1 MVMDDLDRTLVDLG
15 GKPTLGSNS
24 NQAPAIE
31 ILRDELELENE
42 PLLKRAAELAAA
54 ATRMPDKVTDDETA
68 GKFADMV
75 KLVAAAIKASEAGRV
90 GKKEPFLEGGR
101 AIDGFYKKRIS
112 DPLLAIKASV
122 ESRLGIYLRQKAA
135 EEKRAREELEQ
146 MAKSAA
152 RDAEIKAARAAAEMQ
167 DQRDLDAALE
177 AQRRADEAA
186 IASAAASKA
195 AAAKPAEM
203 ARTRGDVGSLGTLR
217 QVWTFKDLDR
227 ETIAL
232 DVLRPYLSEEDIG
245 KALRLAIKAG
255 LRQIRGAEI
264 YEAQEVSVR

>member
-1 MVMDDLDRTLVDLG
+1 MMDALDHVLADLG
-15 GKPTLGSNS
+15 GKPTLGH

-42 PLLKRAAELAAA
+42 PLLKRAADLAAA
-54 ATRMPDKVTDDETA
+54 AARMPDKVRDDDTA
-68 GKFADMV
+68 GKFSDMV
-75 KLVAAAIKASEAGRV
+75 KLIAAAIKASEAGRV

-122 ESRLGIYLRQKAA
+122 EQRLGIYLRQKAA
-135 EEKRAREELEQ
+135 EEKRVRDEADRLARQ
-146 MAKSAA
+146 AA
-152 RDAEIKAARAAAEMQ
+152 QRAADEAAKAAAAMQ
-167 DQRDLDAALE
+167 DQKDLDAALE
-177 AQRRADEAA
+177 AQRLADEAA
-186 IASAAASKA
+186 IASVAASKA

-217 QVWTFKDLDR
+217 TVWMFKDLDR

-232 DVLRPYLSEEDIG
+232 DVLRPYLAEEDIG
-245 KALRLAIKAG
+245 KAIRLAIKAG